1 MRYQN
6 FVVDYTVRERER
18 KGLVVYL
25 KVDST
30 IDDVE
35 PSDITALFLLPLL

>member
-6 FVVDYTVRERER
+6 FVVDYIVRERER
-18 KGLVVYL
+18 KGLLVYL
-25 KVDST
+25 EVGSA

-35 PSDITALFLLPLL
+35 PSDIMALFILLLL